1 MRVSQ
6 IRSGPLDNAFLNV
19 EPERA
24 ASGLLAFLSV
34 GFAFGRKAMFQPCLQ
49 TAGEFPDIS
58 ESGPEQFVTGDSRFL

>member
-6 IRSGPLDNAFLNV
+6 IRSGPLDDAFLNV

-24 ASGLLAFLSV
+24 ANGLLAFLSV
-34 GFAFGRKAMFQPCLQ
+34 GFAFGRKTLFPPCLQ